1 MTQVAPKVKERKWF
15 GGEVWMERVGASERL
30 ETQVVRKWFGFEVKM
45 RGNSEGLASWVNNY
59 H

>member
-1 MTQVAPKVKERKWF
+1 MELV
-15 GGEVWMERVGASERL
+15 GGSERL